1 MITHFHAN
9 KLFTEL
15 YLQKEFFDLV
25 DIDSF
30 GGDSS
35 FLRSALCVAKIG
47 GLLYLTSTDGR
58 SSGGHRPTR
67 YNANSFPFFIGYLL
81 NLSSLLRF

>member
-9 KLFTEL
+9 RLFTEC

-30 GGDSS
+30 GGDTS
-35 FLRSALCVAKIG
+35 FLRSALCVVKIG

-58 SSGGHRPTR
+58 SSGGHRPSR
-67 YNANSFPFFIGYLL
+67 YDTDSFLCFVDIYLTCLFF
-81 NLSSLLRF
+81 

>member
-1 MITHFHAN
+1 VITHLHAN
-9 KLFTEL
+9 RLFSEC

-35 FLRSALCVAKIG
+35 FLRSALCVVKIG

-58 SSGGHRPTR
+58 SSGGHRPSR
-67 YNANSFPFFIGYLL
+67 YNANSFLFFIEYLL
-81 NLSSLLRF
+81 DLSFLLTF

>member
-9 KLFTEL
+9 RLFTEC

-30 GGDSS
+30 GGDTS
-35 FLRSALCVAKIG
+35 FLRSALCVVKIG
-47 GLLYLTSTDGR
+47 GFQFFTDL
-58 SSGGHRPTR
+58 SFLPMSK
-67 YNANSFPFFIGYLL
+67 YNEFFIKICMVIDLDII
-81 NLSSLLRF
+81 NN